1 MDLTTHQ
8 LTETDQL
15 MVDIVR
21 TLDGHTDAQ
30 ITKALGMLVAF
41 WMDQHDGQQTL
52 YEIQNVASNYV
63 NSDAINQRKL
73 H

>member
-1 MDLTTHQ
+1 MTIHQ
-8 LTETDQL
+8 LTKTDQL

-21 TLDGHTDAQ
+21 TLDGHTDEQ

-63 NSDAINQRKL
+63 NSDAMNQRKL

>member
-1 MDLTTHQ
+1 MVLTTHR

-15 MVDIVR
+15 MIEIVR
-21 TLDGHTDAQ
+21 SFDGHSEEQ
-30 ITKALGMLVAF
+30 ITKTLGMLVAF
-41 WMDQHDGQQTL
+41 WMDQHDGQQTF

-63 NSDAINQRKL
+63 NSDYINKRKL